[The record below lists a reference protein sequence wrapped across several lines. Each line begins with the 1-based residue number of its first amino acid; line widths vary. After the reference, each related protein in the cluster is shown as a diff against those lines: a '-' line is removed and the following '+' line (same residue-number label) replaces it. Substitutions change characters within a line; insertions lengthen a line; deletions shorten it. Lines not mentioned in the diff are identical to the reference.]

1 MKVLLQRVSRA
12 AVRVDGRPVGSI
24 GTGLVVLLGVER
36 DDRDE
41 HADEMADKTAEL
53 RIFPDDEGRMNRS
66 VQQIGGA
73 VLVVSQFTLAASTR
87 KGRRPS
93 FHLAAPPETAERLYE
108 RYADRL
114 AARGLEVARGVFQ
127 AMMEV
132 ELVNDGPVT
141 ILLDPPRPG
150 GVR

>member
-12 AVRVDGRPVGSI
+12 AVRVDGETVASI
-24 GTGLVVLLGVER
+24 DAGLLVLLGVER

-41 HADEMADKTAEL
+41 DADEMADKTAGL
-53 RIFPDDEGRMNRS
+53 RIFSDDKGRMNRS
-66 VQQIGGA
+66 VEQCGGS
-73 VLVVSQFTLAASTR
+73 VLVVSQFTLASSTS

-93 FHLAAPPETAERLYE
+93 FHLAAEPERAERLYLRFAE
-108 RYADRL
+108 R
-114 AARGLEVARGVFQ
+114 LERRGVPVAYGIFQ

-141 ILLDPPRPG
+141 ILLDPPRRSREP
-150 GVR
+150 

>member
-12 AVRVDGRPVGSI
+12 LVRVEGETVASI
-24 GTGLVVLLGVER
+24 GAGLVVLLGVER
-36 DDRDE
+36 EDRAE
-41 HADEMADKTAEL
+41 EADEMADKTAEL
-53 RIFPDDEGRMNRS
+53 RIFADEEGRMNRS
-66 VQQIGGA
+66 VEQVGGA

-93 FHLAAPPETAERLYE
+93 FHPAAPPDRAESLY
-108 RYADRL
+108 RRFVKRL
-114 AARGLEVARGVFQ
+114 AGRGLEVGEGVFQ

-141 ILLDPPRPG
+141 ILLDPSRRSG
-150 GVR
+150 RS